1 MRAMPAEPV
10 QARSRKTMN
19 RILDAAELL
28 LADSSIDR
36 IGIADITA
44 QAGVAAGSFYTR
56 FADKE
61 DMLERLVER
70 YVDDLHG
77 LAERVVPRLREERA
91 LEKRLEMVI
100 DAVTGLFAQRRGVVR
115 SVLLKLRHDPD
126 YSNAMLA
133 DEFQGFYD
141 LAAELLVGD
150 ASEVREADSAA
161 AGRFCMQ
168 IIASYCRDAILFEE
182 FPVQMTTPRRNPA
195 FKSALKAAC
204 LGVLGAERAMHE
216 R

>member
-1 MRAMPAEPV
+1 MTKARAVPAEPV

-19 RILDAAELL
+19 RILDAAEALL
-28 LADSSIDR
+28 TESSIDR

-44 QAGVAAGSFYTR
+44 RAGVAAGSFYTR

-61 DMLERLVER
+61 DLLEKLFER
-70 YVDDLHG
+70 YMDDLRRVAG
-77 LAERVVPRLREERA
+77 RTLPALRAEPR
-91 LEKRLEMVI
+91 LEKRVEIVI

-115 SVLLKLRHDPD
+115 SVLMKLRHDPD
-126 YSNAMLA
+126 YQKPELMQ
-133 DEFQGFYD
+133 EFQGFYD
-141 LAAELLVGD
+141 LAGELLIGD
-150 ASEVREADSAA
+150 GSEVGAADPRA

-168 IIASYCRDAILFEE
+168 IIASYCRDAMLFEE
-182 FPVQMTTPRRNPA
+182 FPVQMTTPRRDPA

-204 LGVLGAERAMHE
+204 LGVLQHRQV